1 MPLLYLSLE
10 RPQKNIKENK
20 GKIYSPMASLYML
33 KPLKT
38 KTLKTF
44 MKSRGINDSKLKSA
58 SLELCSTCSVQ
69 THSNWMMK
77 SEDLICFNIKVVN

>member
-20 GKIYSPMASLYML
+20 GKNLFPNGIIIHVEAS
-33 KPLKT
+33 KT

-44 MKSRGINDSKLKSA
+44 RKSRGINDSKLKSV
-58 SLELCSTCSVQ
+58 SLGLCS
-69 THSNWMMK
+69 N
-77 SEDLICFNIKVVN
+77 CFV